1 MTDSRPTESQC
12 QATIV
17 AAAKLLGWKVHATRQ
32 AMTRHGW
39 RTPVQGD
46 AGFPDLL
53 LVRGSQLMCIELKR
67 KPNRVE
73 PEQQGWLDALA
84 AAGVDVC
91 VVWVPEQMHELL
103 AELAERRP
111 VGAGRAR

>member
-1 MTDSRPTESQC
+1 MTDTRPTEAQC

-32 AMTRHGW
+32 AMTRRGW
-39 RTPVQGD
+39 RTPVQGH
-46 AGFPDLL
+46 AGFPDLV
-53 LVRGSQLMCIELKR
+53 LVRGSQLRMVELKR

-73 PEQQGWLDALA
+73 PEQQEWLDALA
-84 AAGVDVC
+84 AGVDVS
-91 VVWVPEQMHELL
+91 VAWVPEQMHELL

-111 VGAGRAR
+111 ARVGRAQ